1 MAIRFVKPFL
11 KVTHFGVVTTMSWEP
26 ILVNGDDITN
36 IENEDPMQIM
46 INDAFGLFGT
56 CTNEESFT

>member
-1 MAIRFVKPFL
+1 
-11 KVTHFGVVTTMSWEP
+11 
-26 ILVNGDDITN
+26 VNGDDITN

-56 CTNEESFT
+56 CTNEESFTSSFEHRDEVEGDVLESRPTTL